1 LVSGGQTIMA
11 MTYTEPYT
19 PYAGLIY
26 NKANQPV
33 KAPSGPHVLLSA
45 PTRTGKT
52 RRILAPAAVTH
63 PGPAVLCSSS
73 PDLAKLV
80 LQRRFSGVTG
90 VIDLRPEQTRVWPSD
105 VRRWVTDPTKSIT
118 DAHEA
123 LTVAETMLATS
134 GVGFG
139 GASSGGTV
147 AAGGLWET
155 SAARPL
161 ACLLYAASPLGNGQG
176 MPWVL
181 QAVEDF
187 GTEDPSEEDGGGRA
201 GEIGRPSW
209 LTAYALCPVPDLA
222 QPLYGVLAMDG
233 RLRDSVKITVTKAVT
248 PWVRLSLSARENAA
262 RLDAL
267 ERLSV
272 DSFDVRFL
280 DEPDATLFVIAP
292 NAGTVAGVAVALI
305 DSIIRHFRRKEAN
318 DELQHRLLLE
328 LDEVCNSCP
337 LPDLLTYIGESAK
350 LGVNIMATVQSS
362 EQFKVVF
369 GTNYADALRD
379 LFPATL
385 IMYGS
390 YERHLLEQA
399 SHWLGETTR
408 RTESYGPQTGHRNLS
423 SNFGQMIGWQELL
436 PQSREEAQLL
446 QRGTAGTRVLIPEWT
461 EWLQIYDQAL
471 QRRLERRQAG
481 LWA

>member
-1 LVSGGQTIMA
+1 

-26 NKANQPV
+26 NESNQPV
-33 KAPSGPHVLLSA
+33 KAPSAPHVLLSA

-52 RRILAPAAVTH
+52 RRILAPAAVMH
-63 PGPAVLCSSS
+63 PGPAVLCSSK

-80 LQRRFSGVTG
+80 LERRCTGVTG
-90 VIDLRPEQTRVWPSD
+90 VIDLRPEQTRVWPRD
-105 VRRWVTDPTKSIT
+105 VRRWVTDPTRSIN
-118 DAHEA
+118 DADEA
-123 LTVAETMLATS
+123 LTVAEVMLATS

-139 GASSGGTV
+139 GAASGSTV
-147 AAGGLWET
+147 AAGGLWE
-155 SAARPL
+155 SQASGPL
-161 ACLLYAASPLGNGQG
+161 ACLLYAASPLGNNLG

-187 GTEDPSEEDGGGRA
+187 GIDAGSEDDGGGGA

-209 LTAYALCPVPDLA
+209 LTAYALCPVPELA
-222 QPLYGVLAMDG
+222 QPLYGILALEG
-233 RLRDSVKITVTKAVT
+233 RVRDSVKITVTKAVT
-248 PWVRLSLSARENAA
+248 PWVRLGLSHRKNEAKLNAV
-262 RLDAL
+262 D
-267 ERLSV
+267 RLSM
-272 DSFDVRFL
+272 DSFDVKFL

-292 NAGTVAGVAVALI
+292 NTGGVAGVAVALI
-305 DSIIRHFRRKEAN
+305 DSIIRHFRGKEAN
-318 DELQHRLLLE
+318 DELEHRLLLE

-337 LPDLLTYIGESAK
+337 LPQLLTYVGESAG
-350 LGVNIMATVQSS
+350 LGVNLMATVQSS
-362 EQFKVVF
+362 EHFKVVY
-369 GTNYADALRD
+369 GSNYADALRD
-379 LFPATL
+379 MFPATL

-390 YERHLLEQA
+390 HERHLLEQA

-446 QRGTAGTRVLIPEWT
+446 QRGTAGARVLIPEWT
-461 EWLQIYDQAL
+461 EWLYIYDEAL
-471 QRRLERRQAG
+471 QARLTRRLGGQRV
-481 LWA
+481 